1 MARNAIKERFAQ
13 LQAERKAITDVS
25 YPLRQQRADILNKA
39 RAEAEALA
47 VQFKEAEIGLFEIDQ
62 ELGLLAKA
70 LGGRALSD
78 ANPQ

>member
-13 LQAERKAITDVS
+13 LQAERKKITDVS
-25 YPLRQQRADILNKA
+25 YPLRERRADIMNKA

-47 VQFKEAEIGLFEIDQ
+47 EQFKAAEVGLFEIDQ

-78 ANPQ
+78 AN